1 MNQRFSLLLLMFSI
15 IIFGINNVTVFANSN
30 GEVKPFKSVC
40 IQEFEKKSKE
50 FDKKVLKDIVKSYN
64 LDISDYQEF
73 THDDL
78 NLKVGDNLDEHSD
91 KISLQH
97 LFVGSSI
104 GSRRLFLESGLEGTK
119 GYFVYKRIDGN
130 NVLKELHKMG
140 KVWVVMSENEKQ
152 SVRYRLK
159 PFNWDKCKGN

>member
-1 MNQRFSLLLLMFSI
+1 MFSF
-15 IIFGINNVTVFANSN
+15 IIFGTNNVNVFANSK
-30 GEVKPFKSVC
+30 GEGKPPKSVC
-40 IQEFEKKSKE
+40 IEEFEKESKE
-50 FDKKVLKDIVKSYN
+50 FDHKVLKDIVKSFN
-64 LDISDYQEF
+64 VDLTGYQEF

-78 NLKVGDNLDEHSD
+78 NLKVGDNLNDHSD

-104 GSRRLFLESGLEGTK
+104 GSRKLFLENGLDGTK
-119 GYFVYKRIDGN
+119 GYFLYKRIDGN

-140 KVWVVMSENEKQ
+140 KVWVVMSVNEKK

-159 PFNWDKCKGN
+159 HFNWDKCMEY